1 MKKLA
6 VLILLFLSTG
16 IFANAETVE
25 YGGSPD
31 FRATQTYPFWADG
44 EIKTITYDINPGTG
58 ETTAKVTL
66 DSGLFIWTSNEKARA
81 IFCQAR
87 ALSLRLLV
95 YRTSNIQ
102 YTDVAIVNPSAV
114 GAPGLRGGPPDSNG
128 WNWGYVT
135 TITYESSGSHMG
147 SWRIV
152 TSDNSSIW
160 TTNATVLGIA
170 CEAYGSNVQLLMKWR
185 SSSVYDYVALT
196 NTVF

>member
-1 MKKLA
+1 MKKVV
-6 VLILLFLSTG
+6 VLVLLFLSMSA
-16 IFANAETVE
+16 FAYAETDE
-25 YGGSPD
+25 YGPGAD
-31 FRATQTYPFWADG
+31 LRVIQAYPFWDNG
-44 EIKTITYDINPGTG
+44 EIKTITYDQNPGTG

-81 IFCQAR
+81 VFCQAR
-87 ALSLRLLV
+87 ALNLRLLV

-102 YTDVAIVNPSAV
+102 YTDVAIVNQTAL
-114 GAPGLRGGPPDSNG
+114 GAAGLRLSPPDSNG
-128 WNWGYVT
+128 WTWGYVT

-160 TTNATVLGIA
+160 TTNSTVLGIA
-170 CEAYGSNVQLLMKWR
+170 CEAYGSNIQLLTNWR
-185 SSSVYDYVALT
+185 SSALYDYVALT

>member
-6 VLILLFLSTG
+6 ICILLLLFLGTISY
-16 IFANAETVE
+16 AETGE

-31 FRATQTYPFWADG
+31 LMAIQTYPFWDNG

-81 IFCQAR
+81 VFCQAR
-87 ALSLRLLV
+87 ALNLRLLV

-102 YTDVAIVNPSAV
+102 YTDVAIVNPTAV
-114 GAPGLRGGPPDSNG
+114 GAPGLRGGMPDSNG

-160 TTNATVLGIA
+160 TASPTVLGIA
-170 CEAYGSNVQLLMKWR
+170 CEAYGSNVQLLMNWR
-185 SSSVYDYVALT
+185 SSSVYDYVAIT